1 MLFEEISH
9 LSEKSHRRYQDDFV
23 NSSYIDCWHLKC
35 LVVKKWEAGRLVAS
49 LIIRTHNQSN
59 VRIRQPILSPEKKN
73 SDYVHWSKLYI
84 NLIENIQNI
93 RNNISFLD
101 LKKLAKLDSKLL
113 FRKSREDSF
122 VEIYKKKVGEDTVP
136 LHLR

>member
-1 MLFEEISH
+1 MNHIMKFAMH
-9 LSEKSHRRYQDDFV
+9 
-23 NSSYIDCWHLKC
+23 
-35 LVVKKWEAGRLVAS
+35 
-49 LIIRTHNQSN
+49 
-59 VRIRQPILSPEKKN
+59 P
-73 SDYVHWSKLYI
+73 
-84 NLIENIQNI
+84 I

>member
-1 MLFEEISH
+1 MILVPNNSYGFRAILVHALLISQFSTNVEWLYEFLVFHHSLGTVISNMKIIAVTFVNIVRMLFEEISH

-59 VRIRQPILSPEKKN
+59 VRIRQPILSPGIKN
-73 SDYVHWSKLYI
+73 MSDYIHW
-84 NLIENIQNI
+84 
-93 RNNISFLD
+93 
-101 LKKLAKLDSKLL
+101 
-113 FRKSREDSF
+113 
-122 VEIYKKKVGEDTVP
+122 
-136 LHLR
+136 